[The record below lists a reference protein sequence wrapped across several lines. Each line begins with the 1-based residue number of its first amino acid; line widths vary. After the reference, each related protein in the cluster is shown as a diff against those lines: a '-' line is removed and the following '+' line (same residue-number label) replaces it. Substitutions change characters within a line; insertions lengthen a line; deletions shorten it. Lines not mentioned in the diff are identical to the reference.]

1 MKRLKKYLL
10 HAALILAILY
20 AATLGALYFSQET
33 LLFHPQVLAADY
45 AFHFPAPYREIRL
58 PVAGAELHGLHFRHE
73 NPQGA
78 IVFFHGNAGSL
89 AHWGK
94 IGARLAALGYDCYLF
109 DYRGYG
115 KSSGSLRSEAQMLAD
130 VEAMMAYIR
139 RDSGNKPL
147 TLIGYSLGSGMAAY
161 AAAHYP
167 VERLILVS
175 PFYTLRGLIQE
186 KYPIVPAPLIKY
198 PLPSAEYLTQ
208 SAKTPLLLIHGRRD
222 TLIPLAHSHRLRAQ
236 FSDRASLHEL
246 DAEHGDIGNDPV
258 IWKVIGETLRQ

>member
-10 HAALILAILY
+10 CAVLTVAALY
-20 AATLGALYFSQET
+20 AATLGTLYLVQEK
-33 LLFHPQVLAADY
+33 LLFHPQTLAADY
-45 AFHFPAPYREIRL
+45 TFHFPVPYREIRL

-89 AHWGK
+89 AHWGN

-115 KSSGSLRSEAQMLAD
+115 KSTGRLRSETQMLAD
-130 VEAMMAYIR
+130 VDAMMAYIR
-139 RDSGNKPL
+139 RDSGDKPL

-175 PFYTLRGLIQE
+175 PFHTLRGLIQE
-186 KYPIVPAPLIKY
+186 KYPIVPALLIKY
-198 PLPSAEYLTQ
+198 PLPSAEYLAQ
-208 SAKTPLLLIHGRRD
+208 SPETPILLFHGRRD
-222 TLIPLAHSHRLRAQ
+222 TLIPPAHSHRLRAQ
-236 FSDRASLHEL
+236 FPDRTTLHEL
-246 DAEHGDIGNDPV
+246 DAGHGDVWNDPA
-258 IWKVIGETLRQ
+258 IWKVVGETLR

>member
-1 MKRLKKYLL
+1 MKTRLFCLL
-10 HAALILAILY
+10 AWLAALY
-20 AATLGALYFSQET
+20 AAVLCVLYFQQEN
-33 LLFHPQVLAADY
+33 LLFYPSKLPTRYTY
-45 AFHFPAPYREIRL
+45 AFRL
-58 PVAGAELHGLHFRHE
+58 PHEEIALPVNGAVLNGLHFRP
-73 NPQGA
+73 PQAHPKGA
-78 IVFFHGNAGSL
+78 ILFFHGNAGALDS
-89 AHWGK
+89 WGEV
-94 IGARLAALGYDCYLF
+94 AQRFAELGYDSYAF

-115 KSSGSLRSEAQMLAD
+115 KSSGSLRSEVQMLAD

-139 RDSGNKPL
+139 RDSGDKPL

-186 KYPIVPAPLIKY
+186 KYPIVPALLIKY

-236 FSDRASLHEL
+236 FPDRASLHEL
-246 DAEHGDIGNDPV
+246 DAGHGDIWNDPA
-258 IWKVIGETLRQ
+258 IWKVIGETLR